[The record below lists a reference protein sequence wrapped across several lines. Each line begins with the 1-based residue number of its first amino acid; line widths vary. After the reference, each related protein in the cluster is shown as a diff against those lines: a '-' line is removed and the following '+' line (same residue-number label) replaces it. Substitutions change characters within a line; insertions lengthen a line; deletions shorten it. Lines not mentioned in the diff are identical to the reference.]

1 MRREQGWGRVG
12 AILGVVLAVGL
23 LTGCARVK
31 PSFSGVLVN
40 NWASDDKG
48 AIKPQG
54 RGLVFYNPLAQ
65 DLYIFPLH
73 IQQQNYTVEGS
84 NPITVRSGKDNTTVS
99 FDATLM
105 YQFSEERV
113 SDIFMKY
120 RTDPE
125 TLANGYVYRTVR
137 SSFNEAASGFAV
149 MDLLGAGLVQ
159 LQAKAEEILKQH
171 LSVEGI
177 LVDQLLI
184 VGQPR
189 IDEKIE
195 AAINQ
200 TLQAIQE
207 ANREEQRIR
216 QATAK
221 AEQQRQAAQGEAD
234 ATLIR
239 AKAEAQSA
247 ELLNRALTSTVLQQ
261 RALEK
266 WNGTLPTVTGGG
278 AIPFISVPTGKQVKL
293 NVKLN
298 DETLGE
304 RNPPAGVKPAKDKF
318 DVARS
323 WAVADVC
330 GVCVAIAVVSY

>member
-1 MRREQGWGRVG
+1 MKRVMLKWAG
-12 AILGVVLAVGL
+12 IGLVAVAMVAS
-23 LTGCARVK
+23 GCARVR

-48 AIKPQG
+48 AIQPQG
-54 RGLVFYNPLAQ
+54 RGLVWYNPITQ

-73 IQQQNYTVEGS
+73 IQQQNYTLEGED
-84 NPITVRSGKDNTTVS
+84 PITVRSGKDNTTVS

-105 YQFSEERV
+105 YQFEESKV
-113 SDIFMKY
+113 SQVFTKY

-125 TLANGYVYRTVR
+125 SLAQGYVYRTVR
-137 SSFNEAASGFAV
+137 SSFNEAAAEFAV
-149 MDLLGAGLVQ
+149 MDLLGAGLVT
-159 LQAKAEEILKQH
+159 LQTRAEEILRGY
-171 LSVEGI
+171 LAEEGI

-189 IDEKIE
+189 IDERIE

-216 QATAK
+216 QATAI
-221 AEQQRQAAQGEAD
+221 AEQRRKEAQGTAD
-234 ATLIR
+234 ATLIK
-239 AKAEAQSA
+239 AKSEAEAA

-266 WNGTLPTVTGGG
+266 WNGVLPTVTGAGG
-278 AIPFISVPTGKQVKL
+278 VPFIQL
-293 NVKLN
+293 
-298 DETLGE
+298 
-304 RNPPAGVKPAKDKF
+304 PAAK
-318 DVARS
+318 
-323 WAVADVC
+323 
-330 GVCVAIAVVSY
+330 